1 MRAGA
6 CGVGQLV
13 NTGASRSSIT
23 TGCSQLL
30 VFPFTSTT
38 VQVTVVVPTGN
49 IAGALLLT
57 LATPQLSLAT
67 KGGSANVAP
76 QQAGQEV
83 NLRYNLR
90 GVLYLNADVQ
100 RPHQTVGTPATTD
113 VYSLDLKLHFEYQ

>member
-1 MRAGA
+1 METQIS
-6 CGVGQLV
+6 QLV
-13 NTGASRSSIT
+13 GPLQNVS
-23 TGCSQLL
+23 
-30 VFPFTSTT
+30 
-38 VQVTVVVPTGN
+38 VQP
-49 IAGALLLT
+49 
-57 LATPQLSLAT
+57 
-67 KGGSANVAP
+67 GSAPGEAWKVNVRQSVLPQISVGYTRELA